1 MQFLPTGEANE
12 TLAKKL
18 QVFETVLS
26 LLQKRLGEFGGH
38 DNRSGYA
45 IRKYL
50 ERTLK
55 KNIPGIRI
63 EYFIPNQTKRTMV
76 EDMTKILFKLAEENA
91 NEEENEICM
100 YTAEILRRR
109 TQEFMKTPVKFSGS
123 MAVKHNQNNSPDISC
138 SFLKWLLSGDWKLII
153 EKN

>member
-26 LLQKRLGEFGGH
+26 LLQKRLGEFGDH

-63 EYFIPNQTKRTMV
+63 EYFIPNQTKRTTV
-76 EDMTKILFKLAEENA
+76 EDMTKILFKLAEEKA

-109 TQEFMKTPVKFSGS
+109 TQEFMKTPVKFSGLW
-123 MAVKHNQNNSPDISC
+123 Q
-138 SFLKWLLSGDWKLII
+138 
-153 EKN
+153 

>member
-26 LLQKRLGEFGGH
+26 LLQKRLGEFGDH

-63 EYFIPNQTKRTMV
+63 EYFIPNQTKRTTV
-76 EDMTKILFKLAEENA
+76 EDMTKILFKLAEEKA

-100 YTAEILRRR
+100 YTAKILRRR
-109 TQEFMKTPVKFSGS
+109 TQEFMKTPVKFSDS